1 MTAVPTAADSAAG
14 TAASSSNARPEVTPV
29 PGLFFDTEINCAVS
43 EPLTL
48 TPTMLPWKDYVKLQQ
63 ENQAEVARAKAQA
76 PQQKK
81 VKRVAISPD
90 TVQLARKVTAPVPV
104 SESKYR
110 ERSPSPSRRQT
121 TRTLAAGGPDRAGED

>member
-1 MTAVPTAADSAAG
+1 MTATPTAADSAAG
-14 TAASSSNARPEVTPV
+14 TAASSSDARPEVTR
-29 PGLFFDTEINCAVS
+29 GFGRFYDTELNCIVS

-48 TPTMLPWKDYVKLQQ
+48 TPTMLPWEDYVKLQQ

-81 VKRVAISPD
+81 VKRVSFSPD
-90 TVQLARKVTAPVPV
+90 TVQLARKVTAPAPV
-104 SESKYR
+104 SKAKYR
-110 ERSPSPSRRQT
+110 NRSPSPSTKQT